1 MRKPTTSRAAPPKRK
16 PATAKKSAR
25 SKIAPAGHDALDDYI
40 AAAARAFNL
49 PVEPA
54 WQGAI
59 KTNLAVTL
67 RLAALY
73 ADFPLPDD
81 AEPSPVFTA

>member
-1 MRKPTTSRAAPPKRK
+1 MRKRARSRATPPKRK
-16 PATAKKSAR
+16 HATAKKSVRIKAAR
-25 SKIAPAGHDALDDYI
+25 AGHDALDDYI
-40 AAAARAFNL
+40 VAASRAFNL
-49 PVEPA
+49 PIEPA

-81 AEPSPVFTA
+81 AEPAPVFTA